1 MTAQPGFIFGGD
13 TGVQTPEELA
23 RLRAIAD
30 ALRGPVAPKTVGQG
44 LSAIGEALGYRLA
57 NGRANKA
64 EADWRKGGDT
74 VFSALFGSGAAGSTP
89 AAAGGAPSV
98 DSGSVAATSQG
109 GAAGPAPDLSGNDIY
124 SGFMDTVKSKVT
136 NPNGLAAVAST
147 ANAESRF
154 NPKNAFGSWSDPSE
168 SGQAGTAGGILSWRG
183 PRFEAMRQFAAKN
196 GGDASNPSPQLQ
208 AQFFLQEDPT
218 LIDRLNAAKSP
229 TEAQQIMNNAWKFA
243 GYDRPGGEA
252 ARRIAQANSF
262 VSRFSDSTSDPVKV
276 ASLDPAAGMA
286 PAAGSA
292 VANAL
297 VAPAASG
304 AQQTRAQALSGAPV
318 PTPAPRDAQSPRA
331 ADGGGAPML
340 GANPTPGAI
349 RKGPDGK
356 TYQYVETK
364 GMAGATGDFG
374 WIPVNTGAAP
384 AAQTGGVQVAGGG
397 PTVQQLMQA
406 ATDPRL
412 SPEQRGVVSMLLK
425 KKMDEADPATQME
438 MEKNRLEMEKT
449 RIETERLQNPQMTPA
464 EKARL
469 DFDERKLQADQDKL
483 VEVGGSLVDPKT
495 HQAVYTGQ
503 QTDWEKLDD
512 NTLYNKR
519 TGESKAI
526 GGGGPDAGK
535 FRFKGNS
542 VEAQSLNGL
551 METGDL
557 TEEQAQQLG
566 AGKTITG
573 PNGEMLFLTPQ
584 GVFGQAGKDAPA
596 VPVAPRS
603 APPALAAPQTAP
615 APQPAPPAVAPVPVP
630 QSAPAPTPAAPASP
644 RAANPA
650 PGQNTGIM
658 PLTGPKTK
666 PPNEQQQ
673 RDSKLYSVVAP
684 ELAIVEKN
692 FDALSNTRDQALSAI
707 PHGSDYGA
715 DYLKST
721 DYQRASNSLK
731 TIIASYLYSVSGATA
746 APAEVENQ
754 ASILTPKPGEAQA
767 SVDDKKARVRAM
779 VEAIKNGG
787 AAAASP
793 SGNGGTTSNGL
804 NWSIEP

>member
-1 MTAQPGFIFGGD
+1 MTVQPSFIFGGD
-13 TGVQTPEELA
+13 TGVKSPQDLA

-30 ALRGPVAPKTVGQG
+30 ALSRPAAPRNVGEG
-44 LSAIGEALGYRLA
+44 LNAIGEALGYRIA
-57 NGRANKA
+57 NNRATQA
-64 EADWRKGGDT
+64 ETDWRKGGDG
-74 VFSALFGSGAAGSTP
+74 VFSALFGSGSP
-89 AAAGGAPSV
+89 AAAASSSPASAPASNAVASALGG
-98 DSGSVAATSQG
+98 GSM
-109 GAAGPAPDLSGNDIY
+109 GPAPDLSKNDIY
-124 SGFMDTVKSKVT
+124 NGFMDTVKTKIT

-183 PRFEAMRQFAAKN
+183 PRFEAMRAYAGNN
-196 GGDASNPSPQLQ
+196 GGDGGAPSPQLQ
-208 AQFFLQEDPT
+208 AQYFLQENPA
-218 LIDRLNAAKSP
+218 LIDALNAAKSP
-229 TEAQQIMNNAWKFA
+229 EDAQRLMNNAWKFA

-252 ARRIAQANSF
+252 ARRIASANSF
-262 VSRFSDSTSDPVKV
+262 APRFASTDAAPVQV
-276 ASLDPAAGMA
+276 ASVDPSAGVAQATGGQPA
-286 PAAGSA
+286 PTTA
-292 VANAL
+292 
-297 VAPAASG
+297 
-304 AQQTRAQALSGAPV
+304 AQALAR
-318 PTPAPRDAQSPRA
+318 TPQSARA
-331 ADGGGAPML
+331 AELPPAVSRLAPS
-340 GANPTPGAI
+340 APIA
-349 RKGPDGK
+349 
-356 TYQYVETK
+356 Q
-364 GMAGATGDFG
+364 
-374 WIPVNTGAAP
+374 AAP
-384 AAQTGGVQVAGGG
+384 AAPVQVAGG
-397 PTVQQLMQA
+397 PSVQQLMQA
-406 ATDPRL
+406 SQDPRL
-412 SPEQRGVVSMLLK
+412 SEQQRGLVNLMLKQKL
-425 KKMDEADPATQME
+425 DEASPATQLE
-438 MEKNRLEMEKT
+438 LEKNRLDMEKT
-449 RIETERLQNPQMTPA
+449 RIETERLRNPQMTPA

-469 DFDERKLQADQDKL
+469 DFDQQKFDADQKKL
-483 VEVGGSLVDPKT
+483 IEVGGSLVDPNT

-526 GGGGPDAGK
+526 GGGGPNAGQ

-551 METGDL
+551 MDTGDL

-596 VPVAPRS
+596 VPVAPRP
-603 APPALAAPQTAP
+603 APPVAAAPQQAP
-615 APQPAPPAVAPVPVP
+615 APQATPPAAAPVPAVP
-630 QSAPAPTPAAPASP
+630 SAPAPTPAAPVSP
-644 RAANPA
+644 RAESPA
-650 PGQNTGIM
+650 QGQNAGIM

-673 RDSKLYSVVAP
+673 RDNKLYSVVAP

-787 AAAASP
+787 GTAAPP

>member
-57 NGRANKA
+57 NSRANKA
-64 EADWRKGGDT
+64 EVDWRKGGDS
-74 VFSALFGSGAAGSTP
+74 VFSALFGSTGAGSTP
-89 AAAGGAPSV
+89 AGAGGAPTV
-98 DSGSVAATSQG
+98 DGGNVASPGLG

-154 NPKNAFGSWSDPSE
+154 QPKNAFGSWSDPSE
-168 SGQAGTAGGILSWRG
+168 SGAAGTAGGILSWRG
-183 PRFEAMRQFAAKN
+183 PRFEAMRNFAAKN

-252 ARRIAQANSF
+252 GRRIAQANSF
-262 VSRFSDSTSDPVKV
+262 VSRFAGSPADPVQV
-276 ASLDPAAGMA
+276 ASLDPSAGV
-286 PAAGSA
+286 PAAPGGA
-292 VANAL
+292 VAAAL
-297 VAPAASG
+297 AGAPPAT
-304 AQQTRAQALSGAPV
+304 AQPQNPAQALAGGP
-318 PTPAPRDAQSPRA
+318 PAPMPVQSPRA

-340 GANPTPGAI
+340 GAKPAQGAI
-349 RKGPDGK
+349 RTGPDGK
-356 TYQYVETK
+356 TYQYVETT
-364 GMAGATGDFG
+364 GMAGATSDHG

-384 AAQTGGVQVAGGG
+384 SAAGGGVQVADGG
-397 PTVQQLMQA
+397 PTVPQLMKA

-412 SPEQRGVVSMLLK
+412 SPEQRGVVGMLLK
-425 KKMDEADPATQME
+425 QKMAAADPATQLE
-438 MEKNRLEMEKT
+438 MEKNRLDMEKT
-449 RIETERLQNPQMTPA
+449 RIETERLRNPQMTPA

-469 DFDERKLQADQDKL
+469 DFEERKMQADQDKL
-483 VEVGGSLVDPKT
+483 IEVGGSLVDPKT
-495 HQAVYTGQ
+495 HQAVYSGQ

-512 NTLYNKR
+512 GTLYNKR
-519 TGESKAI
+519 TGETKAVTASP
-526 GGGGPDAGK
+526 GGGQGNM
-535 FRFKGNS
+535 FKGNA
-542 VEAQSLNGL
+542 VDAQALNWL
-551 METGDL
+551 VNNNKVTQ
-557 TEEQAQQLG
+557 EQAAQIA

-573 PNGEMLFLTPQ
+573 PNGEMMFLTPSGIVAQ
-584 GVFGQAGKDAPA
+584 MPGQ
-596 VPVAPRS
+596 
-603 APPALAAPQTAP
+603 
-615 APQPAPPAVAPVPVP
+615 APQPITPPPAAATPA
-630 QSAPAPTPAAPASP
+630 APAPTPAPAAPPPIQAPAIAPAPTSP

-650 PGQNTGIM
+650 PTQNAGIV
-658 PLTGPKTK
+658 PLTGPKSK
-666 PPNEQQQ
+666 APNEQQQ
-673 RDSKLYSVVAP
+673 RDAKLYSVVGP
-684 ELAIVEKN
+684 ELKIVEDN
-692 FDALSNTRDQALSAI
+692 FSALSNLSDQALSAV
-707 PHGSDYGA
+707 PHGSDFGA
-715 DYLKST
+715 DYLKSS

-754 ASILTPKPGEAQA
+754 AAVLTPKPGEAKA
-767 SVDDKKARVRAM
+767 SVDDKLARVRAM
-779 VEAIKNGG
+779 VDAIKNSRGGDAPADSGTGG
-787 AAAASP
+787 A
-793 SGNGGTTSNGL
+793 GTTANGL
-804 NWSIEP
+804 KWSIEP

>member
-1 MTAQPGFIFGGD
+1 MTAQPAFIFGGD

-30 ALRGPVAPKTVGQG
+30 ALRGPAAPKTVGQG
-44 LSAIGEALGYRLA
+44 LSAIGEALGYRMA
-57 NGRANKA
+57 NGRANRA
-64 EADWRKGGDT
+64 EADWRKSGDS
-74 VFSALFGSGAAGSTP
+74 VFSALFGSGAGSTS
-89 AAAGGAPSV
+89 AAAGGAPV
-98 DSGSVAATSQG
+98 AESGNVASSGMG
-109 GAAGPAPDLSGNDIY
+109 GAAGPTPDLSGNGIY

-168 SGQAGTAGGILSWRG
+168 SGEAGTAGGILSWRG

-196 GGDASNPSPQLQ
+196 GGDPSNPSPQLQ

-262 VSRFSDSTSDPVKV
+262 ASRFSGSTSDPVQV
-276 ASLDPAAGMA
+276 ASLDPASGMA
-286 PAAGSA
+286 PAGTA

-297 VAPAASG
+297 ASPAAS
-304 AQQTRAQALSGAPV
+304 APQQTPAQALSGAPQQAGV
-318 PTPAPRDAQSPRA
+318 QSPRA
-331 ADGGGAPML
+331 VDSGGIPQRGAVL
-340 GANPTPGAI
+340 AG
-349 RKGPDGK
+349 GP
-356 TYQYVETK
+356 
-364 GMAGATGDFG
+364 
-374 WIPVNTGAAP
+374 GAAP
-384 AAQTGGVQVAGGG
+384 GPQGVQVAGGG

-412 SPEQRGVVSMLLK
+412 SEQQRGVVGILLK
-425 KKMDEADPATQME
+425 QKMAAADPATQME
-438 MEKNRLEMEKT
+438 MEKNRLDMEKT
-449 RIETERLQNPQMTPA
+449 RIETERLRNPQMTPA

-469 DFDERKLQADQDKL
+469 DLDERKMQADQDKL
-483 VEVGGSLVDPKT
+483 IEVGGSLVDPKT

-512 NTLYNKR
+512 GTLYNKR
-519 TGESKAI
+519 TGETKAVAASP
-526 GGGGPDAGK
+526 GGGQANM
-535 FRFKGNS
+535 FKGNA
-542 VEAQSLNGL
+542 VDAQALNWL
-551 METGDL
+551 VNNNKVTQ
-557 TEEQAQQLG
+557 EQAAQIA

-573 PNGEMLFLTPQ
+573 PNGEMMFLTPSGIVAQ
-584 GVFGQAGKDAPA
+584 MPGQAPQ
-596 VPVAPRS
+596 PI
-603 APPALAAPQTAP
+603 APPAAAPGPASPPASP
-615 APQPAPPAVAPVPVP
+615 APVQTPPAPIAPM
-630 QSAPAPTPAAPASP
+630 SP
-644 RAANPA
+644 RAANPV
-650 PGQNTGIM
+650 PNQNAGIV
-658 PLTGPKTK
+658 PLTGPKSK

-673 RDSKLYSVVAP
+673 RDAKLYSVVAP
-684 ELAIVEKN
+684 ELKIVEDN
-692 FDALSNTRDQALSAI
+692 FSALSNLSDQALSAV

-715 DYLKST
+715 DYLKSS

-754 ASILTPKPGEAQA
+754 ASILTPKPGEAKE
-767 SVDDKKARVRAM
+767 SVNDKLARVRAM
-779 VEAIKNGG
+779 VDAIRSSRGG
-787 AAAASP
+787 GDAPAGEPTGA
-793 SGNGGTTSNGL
+793 GTTSNGL
-804 NWSIEP
+804 KW

>member
-1 MTAQPGFIFGGD
+1 
-13 TGVQTPEELA
+13 
-23 RLRAIAD
+23 
-30 ALRGPVAPKTVGQG
+30 
-44 LSAIGEALGYRLA
+44 
-57 NGRANKA
+57 
-64 EADWRKGGDT
+64 
-74 VFSALFGSGAAGSTP
+74 
-89 AAAGGAPSV
+89 
-98 DSGSVAATSQG
+98 
-109 GAAGPAPDLSGNDIY
+109 
-124 SGFMDTVKSKVT
+124 
-136 NPNGLAAVAST
+136 
-147 ANAESRF
+147 
-154 NPKNAFGSWSDPSE
+154 
-168 SGQAGTAGGILSWRG
+168 
-183 PRFEAMRQFAAKN
+183 
-196 GGDASNPSPQLQ
+196 
-208 AQFFLQEDPT
+208 
-218 LIDRLNAAKSP
+218 
-229 TEAQQIMNNAWKFA
+229 
-243 GYDRPGGEA
+243 
-252 ARRIAQANSF
+252 
-262 VSRFSDSTSDPVKV
+262 
-276 ASLDPAAGMA
+276 
-286 PAAGSA
+286 
-292 VANAL
+292 
-297 VAPAASG
+297 
-304 AQQTRAQALSGAPV
+304 
-318 PTPAPRDAQSPRA
+318 
-331 ADGGGAPML
+331 
-340 GANPTPGAI
+340 
-349 RKGPDGK
+349 
-356 TYQYVETK
+356 
-364 GMAGATGDFG
+364 
-374 WIPVNTGAAP
+374 
-384 AAQTGGVQVAGGG
+384 
-397 PTVQQLMQA
+397 
-406 ATDPRL
+406 
-412 SPEQRGVVSMLLK
+412 
-425 KKMDEADPATQME
+425 
-438 MEKNRLEMEKT
+438 
-449 RIETERLQNPQMTPA
+449 
-464 EKARL
+464 
-469 DFDERKLQADQDKL
+469 
-483 VEVGGSLVDPKT
+483 
-495 HQAVYTGQ
+495 VYTGQ

-551 METGDL
+551 MDTGDL

-596 VPVAPRS
+596 VPVAPGS
-603 APPALAAPQTAP
+603 APPAPAAPQAAP
-615 APQPAPPAVAPVPVP
+615 APQPAPPAASPGPAAP
-630 QSAPAPTPAAPASP
+630 SGPAPTPAAPVSP

-650 PGQNTGIM
+650 PGQNAGIM

-673 RDSKLYSVVAP
+673 RDNKLYSVVAP

-787 AAAASP
+787 GTAAPP

>member
-1 MTAQPGFIFGGD
+1 MTVQPGFIFGGD

-44 LSAIGEALGYRLA
+44 LSAIGEALGYRMA

-64 EADWRKGGDT
+64 EADWRKGGDS
-74 VFSALFGSGAAGSTP
+74 VFSALFGSGAGSTP
-89 AAAGGAPSV
+89 AGAGGAPTA
-98 DSGSVAATSQG
+98 DSGSVPASGTLPNVDVSKTVSGGVDPGSIFAGLKSRGLNDAQAYATLGNWKQESEFRPGAVNPGEGAVGFTQWREGRKTSLENFAKATGRTASDPEAQMDFYVREAGIVPDTTGTVRVDPG
-109 GAAGPAPDLSGNDIY
+109 GSAFAKATDIEGANRALK
-124 SGFMDTVKSKVT
+124 GFIRYGSPYDKGGEGTR
-136 NPNGLAAVAST
+136 L
-147 ANAESRF
+147 ANALAYQKQGF
-154 NPKNAFGSWSDPSE
+154 AMPDDA
-168 SGQAGTAGGILSWRG
+168 A
-183 PRFEAMRQFAAKN
+183 PRQ
-196 GGDASNPSPQLQ
+196 
-208 AQFFLQEDPT
+208 
-218 LIDRLNAAKSP
+218 
-229 TEAQQIMNNAWKFA
+229 
-243 GYDRPGGEA
+243 
-252 ARRIAQANSF
+252 
-262 VSRFSDSTSDPVKV
+262 V
-276 ASLDPAAGMA
+276 ASLDPSAGLTPAPGGGVAAA
-286 PAAGSA
+286 LAGSSP
-292 VANAL
+292 
-297 VAPAASG
+297 APV
-304 AQQTRAQALSGAPV
+304 QPQTAAQALSGTLAQRV
-318 PTPAPRDAQSPRA
+318 GVQSPR
-331 ADGGGAPML
+331 
-340 GANPTPGAI
+340 
-349 RKGPDGK
+349 
-356 TYQYVETK
+356 
-364 GMAGATGDFG
+364 
-374 WIPVNTGAAP
+374 IPLNTGAAP
-384 AAQTGGVQVAGGG
+384 ASQSGGVQVAGGG
-397 PTVQQLMQA
+397 PTVQLLMQA

-412 SPEQRGVVSMLLK
+412 SAEQRGVVSLLLK

-449 RIETERLQNPQMTPA
+449 RIETERLHNPQMTPA

-469 DFDERKLQADQDKL
+469 DFDERKLQADQNKL

-526 GGGGPDAGK
+526 GRGPNAGQ
-535 FRFKGNS
+535 FRFKGSS

-551 METGDL
+551 MDTGDL

-596 VPVAPRS
+596 VPVGPRS
-603 APPALAAPQTAP
+603 APQAPAAPQAAP
-615 APQPAPPAVAPVPVP
+615 ASQATPPAAAPAVP
-630 QSAPAPTPAAPASP
+630 SAPASTPAAPVSP

-650 PGQNTGIM
+650 PDQNAGIM

-666 PPNEQQQ
+666 APNEQQQ
-673 RDSKLYSVVAP
+673 RDAKLYSVVAP
-684 ELAIVEKN
+684 ELKIVEDN
-692 FDALSNTRDQALSAI
+692 FSALSNLSDQALSAV

-715 DYLKST
+715 DYLKSP

-754 ASILTPKPGEAQA
+754 ASILTPKPGEAKE
-767 SVDDKKARVRAM
+767 SVNDKLARVRAM
-779 VEAIKNGG
+779 VDAIRNSRG
-787 AAAASP
+787 AGDAPPAEP
-793 SGNGGTTSNGL
+793 TGTGTTSNGL
-804 NWSIEP
+804 KWSIEP